1 MRKQNSTLPLPRG
14 SRGDSLSMPHSA
26 SSTFSKFGSKY
37 IGTGTGKQEGQ
48 GLWQDI
54 LRSFMNGLQGKN
66 AENLHGTLFVLGR
79 ANGGKS
85 ELISELKKIS
95 EKGKEK
101 DIKSVLVSSEV
112 DSSPYIGLDFCS
124 MKINQGFF
132 QLEQDDSI
140 EDSDQDELNKDLNTT
155 PKNVTLDVWSVDHC
169 GMSDELVKRL
179 VDVFNSQNSR
189 LTGNNTSE
197 NSSLNVSSTDVGL
210 AVTNGIGGGSLD
222 DDCRDGLTSMQSP
235 NIMFLIV
242 LDSSLPWT
250 LNDDLVIWIQ
260 QIQEC
265 WAKSLELS
273 NLSPDLQRIMIQEVN
288 HYFETRMEEI
298 VAEAEQSSV
307 SRPEPGEK
315 ALQDTIDSQG
325 EDTEQRTQ
333 KLSEI
338 EASSSNASSSTSSSS
353 NLYPKVNL
361 GIPIGVVLSKS
372 DIGQR
377 FSVPTDGATGQPFIP
392 FALSF
397 LMNVGDSYGIS
408 FFTTSIQ
415 TSGDIHQTSGV
426 DLLLSYILH
435 RLFDTPFTDED
446 GKILKTV
453 NDIVNKNNSIL
464 CVLPRTPIDRLCLS
478 PIPNVKSDIY
488 EEMVQKSKFSSEI
501 SNSSDALE
509 LVHGLSTAFDKKIP
523 SLNEFLE
530 QIRPQI
536 PLIEA
541 ASPGAAPVLLSP
553 TAASNSEESKSISS
567 DSVSIKGTAGGASSS
582 AISSSAA
589 SVSGSSQRL
598 KPSKSNLNAN
608 SPGASGDP
616 SLKGFFQSLIQRG
629 EKKGSLS
636 HRSNLKPAPS
646 MNLRKE
652 FGSRMESKLS
662 SEVKLD
668 EKTQESEV
676 ANTNSLEIEKVGSLP
691 NVEEN
696 TVNPIEEENE
706 TVAVTETE
714 TATATATETVTA
726 TETATAAATAGNEE
740 NNNDKETE

>member
-26 SSTFSKFGSKY
+26 SSAFSKFGSKY
-37 IGTGTGKQEGQ
+37 IGSGTGKLEGQ

-101 DIKSVLVSSEV
+101 DLKSVLVPSEV

-124 MKINQGFF
+124 MKISQGFF
-132 QLEQDDSI
+132 QSEQDDSI
-140 EDSDQDELNKDLNTT
+140 EDSDQDELNRDLNTT

-179 VDVFNSQNSR
+179 VDVFNSQNNRS
-189 LTGNNTSE
+189 TGNNTCE
-197 NSSLNVSSTDVGL
+197 NLSSNVSSTDIGL
-210 AVTNGIGGGSLD
+210 AVTNGTGGGSLD
-222 DDCRDGLTSMQSP
+222 DDSRDGLTSIQSP
-235 NIMFLIV
+235 NILFLIV

-265 WAKSLELS
+265 WTKSLELS

-288 HYFETRMEEI
+288 HYFETRMEDI
-298 VAEAEQSSV
+298 VLEAEQGSV
-307 SRPEPGEK
+307 SRSDPGEK
-315 ALQDTIDSQG
+315 VLEETINSQG

-338 EASSSNASSSTSSSS
+338 EAPYAASSSTFSSS

-408 FFTTSIQ
+408 FFITSIQ

-435 RLFDTPFTDED
+435 RLFGTPFTDED

-453 NDIVNKNNSIL
+453 NDVINRNNSIL

-488 EEMVQKSKFSSEI
+488 EEMVQKSKFCSEM
-501 SNSSDALE
+501 SNSTDALE
-509 LVHGLSTAFDKKIP
+509 LVHGLSTAFDNKIP

-553 TAASNSEESKSISS
+553 TAASNSEELKSTNG
-567 DSVSIKGTAGGASSS
+567 DSASIKGTTGGASSS
-582 AISSSAA
+582 SISTSAA

-598 KPSKSNLNAN
+598 KPSKSNLNAT

-636 HRSNLKPAPS
+636 HRSNLKPAAS
-646 MNLRKE
+646 INLRKE

-668 EKTQESEV
+668 DKTQENEV
-676 ANTNSLEIEKVGSLP
+676 VNADSLEIGKVGDTPS
-691 NVEEN
+691 VEEN
-696 TVNPIEEENE
+696 TENPIVEESEA
-706 TVAVTETE
+706 VAVTETE
-714 TATATATETVTA
+714 TATAE
-726 TETATAAATAGNEE
+726 NDE
-740 NNNDKETE
+740 NNNDKQAE

>member
-14 SRGDSLSMPHSA
+14 SRGDSLSMPHST

-124 MKINQGFF
+124 MKISQGFF

-189 LTGNNTSE
+189 LTGNNTLE
-197 NSSLNVSSTDVGL
+197 NLSLNVSSTDVGL

-298 VAEAEQSSV
+298 VVEAEQSSV

-315 ALQDTIDSQG
+315 ALQDPIDSQ

-338 EASSSNASSSTSSSS
+338 EASSSTASSSTSSSS

-377 FSVPTDGATGQPFIP
+377 FSVPTDGAAGQPFIP

-397 LMNVGDSYGIS
+397 LMNLGDSYGIS

-453 NDIVNKNNSIL
+453 NDVVNKNNSIL

-478 PIPNVKSDIY
+478 PIPDVKSDIY

-553 TAASNSEESKSISS
+553 TAASNSEESKSISG

-589 SVSGSSQRL
+589 SVSNSSQRL

-662 SEVKLD
+662 SEVKPD

-676 ANTNSLEIEKVGSLP
+676 ANTNSLEIEKVESPP

-714 TATATATETVTA
+714 TATETVTA
-726 TETATAAATAGNEE
+726 TATADNEE
-740 NNNDKETE
+740 NNNDKQTE

>member
-1 MRKQNSTLPLPRG
+1 MRKQSSTLPLPRG
-14 SRGDSLSMPHSA
+14 SRGDSFSMPHSA

-37 IGTGTGKQEGQ
+37 IGGGVGKQEGQ

-95 EKGKEK
+95 EKGREK
-101 DIKSVLVSSEV
+101 DTKNVLVQSDV
-112 DSSPYIGLDFCS
+112 DKSPYIGLDFCS
-124 MKINQGFF
+124 MKISRKFF
-132 QLEQDDSI
+132 QSEQDDSI
-140 EDSDQDELNKDLNTT
+140 EDSDQDELDKDPSTIE
-155 PKNVTLDVWSVDHC
+155 KNATLDVWSVDHC

-179 VDVFNSQNSR
+179 VDVFNSQNSC
-189 LTGNNTSE
+189 LLGNSTTE
-197 NSSLNVSSTDVGL
+197 NSSLNVSSVDIGL
-210 AVTNGIGGGSLD
+210 ATTGVIGGSSLEED
-222 DDCRDGLTSMQSP
+222 SRDNAISIQSP

-250 LNDDLVIWIQ
+250 LNDDLVTWIQ

-265 WAKSLELS
+265 WSKSLELT

-288 HYFETRMEEI
+288 HYFEIRVEEAGI
-298 VAEAEQSSV
+298 EAEQDSGSG
-307 SRPEPGEK
+307 PGAK
-315 ALQDTIDSQG
+315 AVQDTAYSQG
-325 EDTEQRTQ
+325 EETVQHTPKLGDTEA
-333 KLSEI
+333 
-338 EASSSNASSSTSSSS
+338 ASFVATSNQ
-353 NLYPKVNL
+353 YPRVNL

-408 FFTTSIQ
+408 FFITSIQ
-415 TSGDIHQTSGV
+415 TSGDIHQAFGV

-446 GKILKTV
+446 GKVLKTV
-453 NDIVNKNNSIL
+453 NDVVNRNNTIL
-464 CVLPRTPIDRLCLS
+464 CVLPRTPLHRLCLT
-478 PIPNVKSDIY
+478 PTPNVKSEIY
-488 EEMVQKSKFSSEI
+488 EELVQKSKFSSGVF
-501 SNSSDALE
+501 NSGDTSE

-541 ASPGAAPVLLSP
+541 VSPGAAPVLLSP
-553 TAASNSEESKSISS
+553 TATSNSEESKSISG
-567 DSVSIKGTAGGASSS
+567 DSASIKGTAGGASSS
-582 AISSSAA
+582 AGSL
-589 SVSGSSQRL
+589 SGSSQRL
-598 KPSKSNLNAN
+598 KPSKSSLNSNNPSSA
-608 SPGASGDP
+608 GDP

-636 HRSNLKPAPS
+636 HRSNLKPTAS

-668 EKTQESEV
+668 DKIPDSEIV
-676 ANTNSLEIEKVGSLP
+676 GTNSLETEKAGSIPNDEENIEK
-691 NVEEN
+691 
-696 TVNPIEEENE
+696 PIEES
-706 TVAVTETE
+706 
-714 TATATATETVTA
+714 
-726 TETATAAATAGNEE
+726 AAANSEV
-740 NNNDKETE
+740 NSNDKQTE